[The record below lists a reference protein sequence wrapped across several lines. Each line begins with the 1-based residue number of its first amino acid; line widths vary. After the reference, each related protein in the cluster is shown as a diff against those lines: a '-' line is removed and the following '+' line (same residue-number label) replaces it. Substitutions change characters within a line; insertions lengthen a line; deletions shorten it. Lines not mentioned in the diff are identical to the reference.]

1 MFIEEIKKKCYP
13 QNKKE
18 QDFRVSLWVFY
29 FIRPISFY
37 LTFAAYRLKINPN
50 QATFIGL
57 FFGLIAI
64 LFAFES
70 YFICAAIFLNIFAI
84 IDCIDGNLARLGNPS
99 KKGEY
104 YDAFFGDLVNFSFP
118 VIFLFAAYRDGL
130 LDSVRFFGDEVLLI
144 LIFLISFILML
155 TALASQ
161 RLKIIFNDSE
171 SSNNK
176 NYKLKPSIAEIIV
189 RNGYGAAYLYPMAIL
204 TAIFNI
210 FDIMFLFVTY
220 EFNILYFLLI
230 RVKLV

>member
-1 MFIEEIKKKCYP
+1 MG
-13 QNKKE
+13 
-18 QDFRVSLWVFY
+18 
-29 FIRPISFY
+29 SFY
-37 LTFAAYRLKINPN
+37 
-50 QATFIGL
+50 
-57 FFGLIAI
+57 LIAI

-99 KKGEY
+99 KKESTMTLWRSSQ
-104 YDAFFGDLVNFSFP
+104 FLIS

-210 FDIMFLFVTY
+210 FDIMFLICY
-220 EFNILYFLLI
+220 L
-230 RVKLV
+230 RVQYIIFSP